1 MKMFRTLLQ
10 HKQREARKKRSVA
23 DQREVAAEEVLD
35 EVGIKGKVL
44 EELSLELQME
54 KRQKELAKQQEATI
68 VKVSTPCSSSAH
80 DWVLM

>member
-10 HKQREARKKRSVA
+10 HKQREARKKRSIT